1 MSTRI
6 KVNAFFPFCR
16 VKITDQRVN
25 NQLDQVLI
33 KIEPNQRYLPVCSC
47 CQKKVHSIH
56 SYNVRLIRDIPI
68 MQARTVLQVYYRKVR
83 CPIRCPI
90 CGNRVEDF

>member
-33 KIEPNQRYLPVCSC
+33 KIEPNQRYLPVCSN
-47 CQKKVHSIH
+47 CQKKVRLIH
-56 SYNVRLIRDIPI
+56 SYTPTFN
-68 MQARTVLQVYYRKVR
+68 QVDSNAKLHSTDRSDSTK
-83 CPIRCPI
+83 
-90 CGNRVEDF
+90 F